1 MEGTSGP
8 CSREDREQAAFV
20 SNLVNAS
27 SKTGPEKATQENR
40 FIQFSCS
47 RDGGER
53 AERKSH

>member
-27 SKTGPEKATQENR
+27 SKTGPEKATQEN
-40 FIQFSCS
+40 
-47 RDGGER
+47 
-53 AERKSH
+53 